1 MQRLLC
7 SRCGDS
13 IHPDTASRNA
23 GLCVPCVRGNQL
35 SIAERTKRQKA
46 ASDARKAHYDSAEYK
61 YWTAL
66 VAKVYAEP
74 NGYTNLPAA
83 ERLYYLI
90 NVLCGEVHNGGFDQF
105 FSNSSGNRFS
115 DTTVALEEVGAQHS
129 LELLMQAKT
138 ILFGGKDVPGDRV
151 VRCEMM
157 PTWEES
163 HPEYSAAHEALTILD
178 KRFYADPD
186 NLGQILDDWA
196 KRHGLYQ
203 SDA

>member
-90 NVLCGEVHNGGFDQF
+90 NVLCGEVNRPGNCGGWL
-105 FSNSSGNRFS
+105 
-115 DTTVALEEVGAQHS
+115 V
-129 LELLMQAKT
+129 
-138 ILFGGKDVPGDRV
+138 
-151 VRCEMM
+151 
-157 PTWEES
+157 
-163 HPEYSAAHEALTILD
+163 
-178 KRFYADPD
+178 
-186 NLGQILDDWA
+186 
-196 KRHGLYQ
+196 
-203 SDA
+203 